1 MIKLWLGLKMDNK
14 TAKNYVE
21 SLIFSALEPLSKN
34 DIRKMLSEYGDFDLD
49 KILNELTSDYKSR
62 GIVLSKIENR
72 FFLKLQVVLKII

>member
-21 SLIFSALEPLSKN
+21 SLIFSAFEPLSKN

-49 KILNELTSDYKSR
+49 KILNELISDYESR
-62 GIVLSKIENR
+62 GIVLSKTENR
-72 FFLKLQVVLKII
+72 FF